1 MNRSNKLVAAVL
13 CLGLLAGCATGIAAT
28 PLPTSTAVGSEHSS
42 GPSEASTAAACMSAL
57 ISGQLVIGSGV
68 GVDLKEP
75 DGSVRVVIWP
85 DGYSFSSGTDRVVM
99 NAQGTAIAKV
109 GDHVELGGGESGP
122 NNDWKVCPDQIVVKS
137 STAP

>member
-1 MNRSNKLVAAVL
+1 MNRYARLVVALL
-13 CLGLLAGCATGIAAT
+13 CLGLVAGCTTGPAAT
-28 PLPTSTAVGSEHSS
+28 PSPTSTAVGSEHSTS
-42 GPSEASTAAACMSAL
+42 PTEASTAAACMSAL
-57 ISGQLVIGSGV
+57 ISGQLVIGAGP

-85 DGYSFSSGTDRVVM
+85 DGYTFSSGNDRAVM

-122 NNDWKVCPDQIVVKS
+122 DNAWKVCPDQILVKAS
-137 STAP
+137 SAP